1 MKNLIFLTML
11 LGLLGFMSCSD
22 ESSLGDSADLINAET
37 KTFTEGR
44 TCNHATHMEEL
55 LSDPAYRAEYE
66 ERMQKHKSF
75 VSNLLDSRASCSS
88 PVIVPVAVHYQGANN
103 SATLSCLITMA
114 QEQIDALNAD
124 YQGTNS
130 DITNWTGNA
139 ASSFPGISN
148 GEACLEFV
156 LADQN
161 HPSGYGLT
169 NGDLAVTRN
178 VTTGDSDSNWSG
190 YLNIFVKNAGGA
202 LGYSP
207 LGGAGNGDGVVVDLG
222 AFGLT
227 TSCGNVGAN
236 APFNLG
242 RTLTHEIGHYLN
254 LDHIWGNGCNQDD
267 GITDTPNSQSDY
279 SGCPNVGASSC
290 GSTDL
295 HMNYM
300 DYTDDACMYMFSAGQ
315 ISENE
320 SYVASSLTNI
330 TGNASNVI
338 SGNSGTNGG
347 GSGGSGGTGGTGT
360 GGTGT
365 GASTCGTP
373 TTFNVTPL
381 SSTSVELVWE
391 AQPGA
396 TKYQIIYRVAGPN
409 QWTNMITLENEK
421 TLTSLSPSTE
431 YQYRI
436 RTNCPSGW
444 SGWTAFQT
452 FTTSSGGSGGNGS
465 NTCDMPSAS
474 ETEYLSTT
482 MTKVSWDP
490 MPQAIRYQIRYR
502 RVGTTTWTNRATTP
516 PSRTLT
522 ALQNGAT
529 YEYKIRTQCPSGW
542 TDFTDLE
549 TFTQTA
555 NGGGGTGGNT
565 NNTIHFNL
573 TLDDYGSET
582 TWELEDSN
590 GSIISSGGP
599 YSDNANGTVIS
610 ETFMVPNGCYTIMVY
625 DSYGDGICCDYGNGS
640 FEILDINN
648 NEVDSSDGEFGN
660 YDFIDFCVTDNVA
673 TFSGEQ
679 KDEKET
685 NLQRKGNLFDF

>member
-22 ESSLGDSADLINAET
+22 ESSLGDTSDLVNPET

-44 TCNHATHMEEL
+44 TCNHAAHMEEL

-66 ERMQKHKSF
+66 ERMQKHQSF

-103 SATLSCLITMA
+103 SATLACLTTMA

-124 YQGTNS
+124 YQGTNN

-156 LADQN
+156 LANQN

-178 VTTGDSDSNWSG
+178 ATTGDSDSNWSG

-300 DYTDDACMYMFSAGQ
+300 DYTDDACMYMFSTGQ

-347 GSGGSGGTGGTGT
+347 GSGGSGGTGGGT
-360 GGTGT
+360 GNGG
-365 GASTCGTP
+365 GATTCGTP
-373 TTFNVTPL
+373 ATSNVNLL
-381 SSTSVELVWE
+381 SNTSVEISWE
-391 AQPGA
+391 NQPGA
-396 TKYQIIYRVAGPN
+396 TKYQVIYRVHHYLHR
-409 QWTNMITLENEK
+409 QITNIE
-421 TLTSLSPSTE
+421 
-431 YQYRI
+431 
-436 RTNCPSGW
+436 SGL
-444 SGWTAFQT
+444 G
-452 FTTSSGGSGGNGS
+452 
-465 NTCDMPSAS
+465 
-474 ETEYLSTT
+474 
-482 MTKVSWDP
+482 
-490 MPQAIRYQIRYR
+490 
-502 RVGTTTWTNRATTP
+502 
-516 PSRTLT
+516 
-522 ALQNGAT
+522 AL
-529 YEYKIRTQCPSGW
+529 
-542 TDFTDLE
+542 
-549 TFTQTA
+549 
-555 NGGGGTGGNT
+555 
-565 NNTIHFNL
+565 
-573 TLDDYGSET
+573 
-582 TWELEDSN
+582 
-590 GSIISSGGP
+590 
-599 YSDNANGTVIS
+599 V
-610 ETFMVPNGCYTIMVY
+610 
-625 DSYGDGICCDYGNGS
+625 DGLHGQ
-640 FEILDINN
+640 LL
-648 NEVDSSDGEFGN
+648 
-660 YDFIDFCVTDNVA
+660 
-673 TFSGEQ
+673 
-679 KDEKET
+679 KR
-685 NLQRKGNLFDF
+685 L